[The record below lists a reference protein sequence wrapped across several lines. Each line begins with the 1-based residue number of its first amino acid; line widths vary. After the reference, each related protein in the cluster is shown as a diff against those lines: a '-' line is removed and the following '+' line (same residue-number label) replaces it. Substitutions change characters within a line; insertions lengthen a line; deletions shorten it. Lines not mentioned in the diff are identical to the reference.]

1 MNSCPLCL
9 EPNTRQLDTSPRF
22 YKCHQCTTI
31 FRGREHLLP
40 PEKEMERYLLHE
52 NDVTDKAYQ
61 QFVAPVVDKVLASFI
76 PPAKGLDFGAGT
88 GPVIA
93 KLLGERGYEIAL
105 WDPFFHPD
113 PAVLEAKYDF
123 IVCCEVI
130 EHFHTPIAEFH
141 LMKNLLKPGGQV
153 ICMTDPLPKNKLF
166 EDWHYK
172 NDPTHVIFYS
182 EENVAWIKE
191 HFGFTDADL
200 DGRLIVFNN

>member
-9 EPNTRQLDTSPRF
+9 ASDTRQLETSPQF
-22 YKCHQCTTI
+22 YCCGNCTTI
-31 FRGREHLLP
+31 FRGRQYLLT
-40 PEKEMERYLLHE
+40 PEEEKERYLLHE
-52 NDVTDKAYQ
+52 NDVTDEAYQ
-61 QFVAPVVDKVLASFI
+61 QFVTPVVEKVLSSFK

-113 PAVLEAKYDF
+113 PVVLESKYDF

-130 EHFHTPIAEFH
+130 EHFHTPQAEFQ
-141 LMKNLLKPGGQV
+141 LMKSLLKPGGQL
-153 ICMTDPLPKNKLF
+153 ICMTDPLPKDKSF
-166 EDWHYK
+166 KDWHYK

-182 EENVAWIKE
+182 EENIAWIKE
-191 HFGFTDADL
+191 HIGFSEAHL
-200 DGRLIVFNN
+200 EGRLIVFRN